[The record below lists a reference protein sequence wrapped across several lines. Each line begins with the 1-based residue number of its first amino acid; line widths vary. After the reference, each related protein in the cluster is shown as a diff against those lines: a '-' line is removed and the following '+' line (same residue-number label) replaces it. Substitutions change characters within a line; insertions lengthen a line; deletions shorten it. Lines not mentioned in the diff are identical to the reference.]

1 MVVVDA
7 SAGAEI
13 VAKTARGE
21 RLAALVSRGAR
32 RDIPDHFTVETA
44 GVLRRWELSGKL
56 TRDQAAAAL
65 SRLVR
70 WPGYR
75 YPLTPLLEEAW
86 TYRHNLV
93 IADALYVVL
102 ALRLNADLI
111 TGDLRL
117 ANAPNLPPGLNV
129 VTLPSVV

>member
-1 MVVVDA
+1 VARDVTSPITSPSRLLGLCGVGSCPA
-7 SAGAEI
+7 S
-13 VAKTARGE
+13 
-21 RLAALVSRGAR
+21 SRG
-32 RDIPDHFTVETA
+32 T
-44 GVLRRWELSGKL
+44 K
-56 TRDQAAAAL
+56 AAAAL
-65 SRLVR
+65 GRLVR

-102 ALRLNADLI
+102 AVRLKADLI
-111 TGDLRL
+111 TGDRRL
-117 ANAPNLPPGLNV
+117 ANAPTLPSGLNV

>member
-1 MVVVDA
+1 MPLPRL
-7 SAGAEI
+7 SAQPGP
-13 VAKTARGE
+13 KT
-21 RLAALVSRGAR
+21 
-32 RDIPDHFTVETA
+32 
-44 GVLRRWELSGKL
+44 W
-56 TRDQAAAAL
+56 

-111 TGDLRL
+111 TGGDLRL

>member
-1 MVVVDA
+1 
-7 SAGAEI
+7 
-13 VAKTARGE
+13 
-21 RLAALVSRGAR
+21 
-32 RDIPDHFTVETA
+32 
-44 GVLRRWELSGKL
+44 
-56 TRDQAAAAL
+56 
-65 SRLVR
+65 
-70 WPGYR
+70 
-75 YPLTPLLEEAW
+75 LEEAW

-102 ALRLNADLI
+102 APRLNADLI

>member
-1 MVVVDA
+1 VVDA

-21 RLAALVSRGAR
+21 RLAALISRGSR
-32 RDIPDHFTVETA
+32 RDILDHFTVETA
-44 GVLRRWELSGKL
+44 GVVRRWELSGKL

-75 YPLTPLLEEAW
+75 LTGTDRGIVAAAKQLATAEPVVEHLFPAR
-86 TYRHNLV
+86 TPV
-93 IADALYVVL
+93 I
-102 ALRLNADLI
+102 RRG
-111 TGDLRL
+111 T
-117 ANAPNLPPGLNV
+117 
-129 VTLPSVV
+129 

>member
-1 MVVVDA
+1 LIP
-7 SAGAEI
+7 SG
-13 VAKTARGE
+13 
-21 RLAALVSRGAR
+21 SR

-44 GVLRRWELSGKL
+44 GVVRRWELSGKL
-56 TRDQAAAAL
+56 MADQAAAAL
-65 SRLVR
+65 SRLAR

-86 TYRHNLV
+86 AYRHNLV
-93 IADALYVVL
+93 IADAVYVVL
-102 ALRLNADLI
+102 AIRLNADLI

-129 VTLPSVV
+129 VTLPSVVWSTPNLVVVGPGGAFAV

>member
-1 MVVVDA
+1 MGDA

-21 RLAALVSRGAR
+21 RLVALIRRGSR

-44 GVLRRWELSGKL
+44 GVVRRWELSGKL

-65 SRLVR
+65 GRLVR

-86 TYRHNLV
+86 TYRYNLV

>member
-1 MVVVDA
+1 VVVVDA

-21 RLAALVSRGAR
+21 RLAALIPPGSR

-44 GVLRRWELSGKL
+44 GVVRRWELSGKL
-56 TRDQAAAAL
+56 TRDQAAAGL
-65 SRLVR
+65 GRLVR

-86 TYRHNLV
+86 TYRYNLV

-102 ALRLNADLI
+102 AVRLNADLI
-111 TGDLRL
+111 TGDRRL